1 MRALLVDIGNTSMK
15 LGVADAETVFASYTL
30 PTEGAQSGDGLGFQ
44 IMRVLEHAGV
54 PFRGKD
60 ARLAACLASSVVPR
74 MDPLVRHA
82 CERYLGQIGRAHV

>member
-44 IMRVLEHAGV
+44 IMRVLEH
-54 PFRGKD
+54 
-60 ARLAACLASSVVPR
+60 
-74 MDPLVRHA
+74 
-82 CERYLGQIGRAHV
+82 EIGRAHV